1 MRPKAFE
8 GDGGLTAVL
17 RIRVLDQVWSEIS
30 FDMYAPDI
38 WKYVP

>member
-8 GDGGLTAVL
+8 GEGGLTAIL
-17 RIRVLDQVWSEIS
+17 RIRVLDQVWGEIA
-30 FDMYAPDI
+30 FDVYAPDI